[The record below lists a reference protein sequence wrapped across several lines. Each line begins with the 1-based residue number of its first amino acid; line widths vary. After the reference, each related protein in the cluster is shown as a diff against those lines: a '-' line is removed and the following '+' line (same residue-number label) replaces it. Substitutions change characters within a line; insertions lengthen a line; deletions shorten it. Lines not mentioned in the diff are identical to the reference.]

1 MVGNGIDPTS
11 YSEVLERLKKQIRSS
26 RSRAVLRVNADLVAL
41 YWSMGREILVR
52 QEREG
57 WGTKVVARLSAD
69 LRSAFP
75 EMRGLSRSN
84 LMSMRAFA
92 AAWPDEEIVQQVV
105 GQLPWGHNVELLNRL
120 ARRDDR
126 LFYAVRT
133 IEHGWSRR
141 VLQARIASR
150 LHQREGKALTN
161 FAQHL
166 PVASASAAQQ
176 MTRDPYNL
184 EFLDIA
190 HDAVERDIERA
201 LIADLRAFML
211 ELGAGFA
218 FVGSQFRLEVAGDE
232 FFVDLLFVHNPT
244 PDCSWKRPPMSTFRK
259 LGFFRVVSTAS
270 SSGTPTTFAPPRRPG
285 TGEAMPE
292 FADDR
297 LSRRHRKGHTWDRG
311 DTSYPGYGC
320 LPPVHKA
327 ASSGW
332 PRSGR
337 RFRTVRGCTCSATPT
352 AT

>member
-1 MVGNGIDPTS
+1 V
-11 YSEVLERLKKQIRSS
+11 
-26 RSRAVLRVNADLVAL
+26 
-41 YWSMGREILVR
+41 
-52 QEREG
+52 
-57 WGTKVVARLSAD
+57 
-69 LRSAFP
+69 
-75 EMRGLSRSN
+75 
-84 LMSMRAFA
+84 
-92 AAWPDEEIVQQVV
+92 
-105 GQLPWGHNVELLNRL
+105 GHNVELLNRL

-161 FAQHL
+161 FEQHL

-232 FFVDLLFVHNPT
+232 FFVDLLFFHITTN
-244 PDCSWKRPPMSTFRK
+244 RY
-259 LGFFRVVSTAS
+259 VVIDLKI
-270 SSGTPTTFAPPRRPG
+270 GRFVPRDAGQINLP
-285 TGEAMPE
+285 EARLLQGGLDRIVE
-292 FADDR
+292 RHADDVR
-297 LSRRHRKGHTWDRG
+297 AAEEVRDRRSDAGIR
-311 DTSYPGYGC
+311 
-320 LPPVHKA
+320 
-327 ASSGW
+327 
-332 PRSGR
+332 
-337 RFRTVRGCTCSATPT
+337 
-352 AT
+352 